1 MSAAM
6 ATPPPDNSVLN
17 FVIRMVVPMRRE
29 FGRSLDVQ
37 QFMRD
42 SGYADS
48 VLEEALT
55 SSDPRLLDYA
65 NHVKKYMPGARP
77 AEPPS
82 MPTAT
87 RAAAA
92 SAPAAPPAAA
102 GEPTEAELRARML
115 RKYTTGL
122 R

>member
-1 MSAAM
+1 M
-6 ATPPPDNSVLN
+6 ATTPTSSVLN

-42 SGYADS
+42 QAYAQA
-48 VLEEALT
+48 VLEQALT
-55 SSDPRLLDYA
+55 SQDQRLRDHAEYVSRHLL
-65 NHVKKYMPGARP
+65 GARDS
-77 AEPPS
+77 APPT
-82 MPTAT
+82 PPV
-87 RAAAA
+87 AA
-92 SAPAAPPAAA
+92 SLAAQSATAAGTPAAPAVA